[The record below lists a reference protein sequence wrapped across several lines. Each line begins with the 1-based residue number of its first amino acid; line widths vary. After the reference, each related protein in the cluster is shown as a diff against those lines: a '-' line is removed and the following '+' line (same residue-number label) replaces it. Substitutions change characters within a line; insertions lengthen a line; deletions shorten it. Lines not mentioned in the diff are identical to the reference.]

1 MSKTYIV
8 TSQNFSK
15 AMEKLLVE
23 YGDHAFAMAAKEA
36 QQAAR
41 GATSELKSS
50 APSGGAYAR
59 GWSHKAERDGVT
71 KYAEYVYNRG
81 KHKSLTHLLE
91 KPHDTGNGGS
101 YPSHVDYT
109 GTIARVEEEYKTK
122 FMEGIISKL

>member
-8 TSQNFSK
+8 TPQNFSK
-15 AMEKLLVE
+15 ALEKLVIE
-23 YGDHAFAMAAKEA
+23 YGDHAYSICMKEA

-59 GWSHKAERDGVT
+59 GWSHKAERDGIT
-71 KYAEYVYNRG
+71 KYAEYVYNRTRP
-81 KHKSLTHLLE
+81 SLTHLLE
-91 KPHDTGNGGS
+91 KPHDTGHGGS
-101 YPSHVDYT
+101 YPKNVDYT